1 LAGTNA
7 TENTIQFLSA
17 GKVTT
22 NAWTALADSTTLG
35 HGNMKA
41 VVATNA
47 PANTN
52 APTPDAWMLVTE
64 GTNNYYL
71 PLWQ

>member
-1 LAGTNA
+1 M
-7 TENTIQFLSA
+7 EPTIQFMDA
-17 GKVTT
+17 GEVYT
-22 NAWTALADSTTLG
+22 NQWTALANSTALG
-35 HGNMKA
+35 HANMA
-41 VVATNA
+41 AIVATNS

-52 APTPDAWMLVTE
+52 APSPDAWMLITE

>member
-1 LAGTNA
+1 MDAGEVYTN
-7 TENTIQFLSA
+7 Q
-17 GKVTT
+17 
-22 NAWTALADSTTLG
+22 WTALANSTALG
-35 HGNMKA
+35 HANMA
-41 VVATNA
+41 AIVATNS

-52 APTPDAWMLVTE
+52 APSPDAWMLITE